1 VGRTA
6 QTLTPDGARRTGAF
20 ALHDLVVPLLGFVP
34 LETAPAVFEI
44 GVVLLLAVG
53 AGSLARR
60 LGLPAVLGYLA
71 AGLIVSPFTPG
82 YAADRTQLQ
91 VLADVGVVLLLFEV
105 GIEVNPLRLGREHK
119 AVLWAA
125 PAQVILTT
133 LATGGGA
140 YFFGVSLAGSALI
153 GLSIALSSSVV
164 VVNITRSRRRTTN
177 PSTEAALL
185 SWSVMQDMTGVA
197 FALVLLA
204 SLGLADRA
212 PAEAAALIVAFVVL
226 ASVAAWLLP
235 RLLHRL
241 HSEHDLFLLLSV
253 GSGLA
258 LAGLGARYFG
268 VPLALAAFVA
278 GLAVG
283 ESPAAAEARRRILPF
298 RDLFAVLFFVSL
310 GSLIDPSAIAGALPW
325 LAFLLAAVAI
335 AKMVPLF
342 LLSRLARIP
351 GVRPWQMAIGL
362 GQIGEFSFV
371 LASIVLGRELIPSTL
386 FNAVLVAVVV
396 TIAIATTLVKL
407 GTRPL
412 PAQAAT
418 PG

>member
-1 VGRTA
+1 
-6 QTLTPDGARRTGAF
+6 LT
-20 ALHDLVVPLLGFVP
+20 VPLVGFAP

-71 AGLIVSPFTPG
+71 AGLVVSPFTPG

-140 YFFGVSLAGSALI
+140 YFLGVSLAGSALI

-204 SLGLADRA
+204 SLGMADRP
-212 PAEAAALIVAFVVL
+212 PAEAAALILAFIVL
-226 ASVAAWLLP
+226 ASASAWLLP

-325 LAFLLAAVAI
+325 LAFLLGAVAI
-335 AKMVPLF
+335 TKMVPLF

-351 GVRPWQMAIGL
+351 DVRPWQMAIGL

-371 LASIVLGRELIPSTL
+371 LASIVLAREQIPATL

-412 PAQAAT
+412 PAQAAA

>member
-1 VGRTA
+1 
-6 QTLTPDGARRTGAF
+6 
-20 ALHDLVVPLLGFVP
+20 
-34 LETAPAVFEI
+34 
-44 GVVLLLAVG
+44 
-53 AGSLARR
+53 
-60 LGLPAVLGYLA
+60 VLGYLG

-82 YAADRTQLQ
+82 YVADRNQLQ

-105 GIEVNPLRLGREHK
+105 GIEVNPLRLGREHR

-125 PAQVILTT
+125 PVQVIITT
-133 LATGGGA
+133 LASGGIA
-140 YFFGVSLAGSALI
+140 FLLGVSLAGAALI

-177 PSTEAALL
+177 PATEAALL

-204 SLGLADRA
+204 SLGLADR
-212 PAEAAALIVAFVVL
+212 PPVVAAAFIVAFVVL
-226 ASVAAWLLP
+226 VAAAAWLLP

-258 LAGLGARYFG
+258 LAGLGARFFG

-310 GSLIDPSAIAGALPW
+310 GSLIDPAALPAALPW
-325 LAFLLAAVAI
+325 LAFLLGAVAL
-335 AKMVPLF
+335 AKTIPVLF
-342 LLSRLARIP
+342 LGRLARIP
-351 GVRPWQMAIGL
+351 DVRPWQLAIGL

-371 LASIVLGRELIPSTL
+371 LASIVLARALIPPALYS
-386 FNAVLVAVVV
+386 AVLAAVVV
-396 TIAIATTLVKL
+396 TIVISTTLVKL
-407 GTRPL
+407 GHRPVV
-412 PAQAAT
+412 AQAAT
-418 PG
+418 SG

>member
-1 VGRTA
+1 M
-6 QTLTPDGARRTGAF
+6 
-20 ALHDLVVPLLGFVP
+20 
-34 LETAPAVFEI
+34 
-44 GVVLLLAVG
+44 VLLLAVG
-53 AGSLARR
+53 AGWIARR

-82 YAADRTQLQ
+82 YVADRNQLQ

-105 GIEVNPLRLGREHK
+105 GIEVNPLRLGREHRS
-119 AVLWAA
+119 VLWAA
-125 PAQVILTT
+125 PAQVVITT
-133 LATGGGA
+133 LAAGGGA
-140 YFFGVSLAGSALI
+140 YLLGVSLAGSALI
-153 GLSIALSSSVV
+153 GLSIAISSSVV

-177 PSTEAALL
+177 PATEAALL

-204 SLGLADRA
+204 GLGLADRP
-212 PAEAAALIVAFVVL
+212 PATAAVFILAFVVL
-226 ASVAAWLLP
+226 VAAAAWVLP
-235 RLLHRL
+235 RMLGRL

-258 LAGLGARYFG
+258 LAGLGARFFG

-310 GSLIDPSAIAGALPW
+310 GSLIDPSAVPGALPW
-325 LAFLLAAVAI
+325 LAFLLGAVAL
-335 AKMVPLF
+335 AKLVPVLLF
-342 LLSRLARIP
+342 SRLARIP
-351 GVRPWQMAIGL
+351 DVRHWQMAVGL

-371 LASIVLGRELIPSTL
+371 LASIVLGRALIPPTL
-386 FNAVLVAVVV
+386 YSALLAAVVV
-396 TIAIATTLVKL
+396 TIVISTTLVKV
-407 GTRPL
+407 GRRPV
-412 PAQAAT
+412 PAPATAA
-418 PG
+418 G

>member
-1 VGRTA
+1 
-6 QTLTPDGARRTGAF
+6 
-20 ALHDLVVPLLGFVP
+20 
-34 LETAPAVFEI
+34 
-44 GVVLLLAVG
+44 
-53 AGSLARR
+53 
-60 LGLPAVLGYLA
+60 VLGYLA
-71 AGLIVSPFTPG
+71 AGLVVSPFTPG

-125 PAQVILTT
+125 PVQVIVTT

-140 YFFGVSLAGSALI
+140 YLLGVSFAGSALI
-153 GLSIALSSSVV
+153 GLAIALSSSVV

-177 PSTEAALL
+177 PATEATLL

-204 SLGLADRA
+204 SLGMADRP
-212 PAEAAALIVAFVVL
+212 PAEAAALILAFIVL
-226 ASVAAWLLP
+226 ASAAAWLLP

-310 GSLIDPSAIAGALPW
+310 GSLIDPSAIPGALPW
-325 LAFLLAAVAI
+325 LAFLLGAI
-335 AKMVPLF
+335 AITKMVPLYF
-342 LLSRLARIP
+342 LSRLARLP
-351 GVRPWQMAIGL
+351 DVRPWQMAIGL

-371 LASIVLGRELIPSTL
+371 LASIVLGRELIPPTL
-386 FNAVLVAVVV
+386 FNAVLAAVVM
-396 TIAIATTLVKL
+396 TIAVATTLVKL

-412 PAQAAT
+412 PTQAAA

>member
-1 VGRTA
+1 M
-6 QTLTPDGARRTGAF
+6 
-20 ALHDLVVPLLGFVP
+20 
-34 LETAPAVFEI
+34 
-44 GVVLLLAVG
+44 VLLLAVG
-53 AGSLARR
+53 AGWIARR

-71 AGLIVSPFTPG
+71 AGLVVSPFTPG
-82 YAADRTQLQ
+82 YVADRNQLQ

-105 GIEVNPLRLGREHK
+105 GIEVNPLRLGREHR

-125 PAQVILTT
+125 PAQVVITT
-133 LATGGGA
+133 LAAGGGA
-140 YFFGVSLAGSALI
+140 YLLGVSIAGSALI
-153 GLSIALSSSVV
+153 GLSIAISSSVV

-177 PSTEAALL
+177 PATEAALL

-204 SLGLADRA
+204 GLGLADRP
-212 PAEAAALIVAFVVL
+212 PATAAVFILAFVVL
-226 ASVAAWLLP
+226 VAAAAWVLP
-235 RLLHRL
+235 RMLGRL

-258 LAGLGARYFG
+258 LAGLGARFFG

-310 GSLIDPSAIAGALPW
+310 GSLIDPSAVPGALPW
-325 LAFLLAAVAI
+325 LAFLLGAVAI
-335 AKMVPLF
+335 AKLVPVLLF
-342 LLSRLARIP
+342 SRLARIAD
-351 GVRPWQMAIGL
+351 VRHWQVAVGL

-371 LASIVLGRELIPSTL
+371 LASIVLGRALIPPALYSAL
-386 FNAVLVAVVV
+386 LAAVVV
-396 TIAIATTLVKL
+396 TIVISTTLVKV
-407 GTRPL
+407 GHRPV
-412 PAQAAT
+412 PAPTAAA
-418 PG
+418 G

>member
-1 VGRTA
+1 LIV
-6 QTLTPDGARRTGAF
+6 
-20 ALHDLVVPLLGFVP
+20 LLAVSAP
-34 LETAPAVFEI
+34 LESAPAVLEI
-44 GVVLLLAVG
+44 GMVLLLAVG
-53 AGSLARR
+53 AGAVARR
-60 LGLPAVLGYLA
+60 LGLPAVLGYLG

-82 YAADRTQLQ
+82 YVADRNQLQ
-91 VLADVGVVLLLFEV
+91 LLADVGVVLLLFEV

-125 PAQVILTT
+125 PAQVIITS
-133 LATGGGA
+133 LAVGA
-140 YFFGVSLAGSALI
+140 VAFALGVSLAGSALI

-177 PSTEAALL
+177 AATEAALL
-185 SWSVMQDMTGVA
+185 SWCVMQDMTGVA

-204 SLGLADRA
+204 SLGLADRP
-212 PAEAAALIVAFVVL
+212 PAQAAGLIVAFVVL
-226 ASVAAWLLP
+226 VAAAAWVLP

-258 LAGLGARYFG
+258 LAGLGARFFG

-310 GSLIDPSAIAGALPW
+310 GSLIDPSAIPGALPW
-325 LAFLLAAVAI
+325 LAFLLVAVAL
-335 AKMVPLF
+335 AKLIPV
-342 LLSRLARIP
+342 LLLGRLARIP
-351 GVRPWQMAIGL
+351 DVRPWQLAIGL

-371 LASIVLGRELIPSTL
+371 LASIVLGRALIPPAL
-386 FNAVLVAVVV
+386 YNAVLAAVVV
-396 TIAIATTLVKL
+396 TIAISTTVVKL
-407 GTRPL
+407 GHRSV

-418 PG
+418 QA

>member
-1 VGRTA
+1 MLA
-6 QTLTPDGARRTGAF
+6 ASI
-20 ALHDLVVPLLGFVP
+20 P
-34 LETAPAVFEI
+34 LETAPAVLEI
-44 GVVLLLAVG
+44 GMVLLLAVA
-53 AGSLARR
+53 AGWLARR
-60 LGLPAVLGYLA
+60 VGLPAVLGYMA
-71 AGLIVSPFTPG
+71 VGLIVSPFTPG
-82 YAADRTQLQ
+82 YVSDRGQLQ
-91 VLADVGVVLLLFEV
+91 LLADVGVVLLLFEV
-105 GIEVNPLRLGREHK
+105 GIEVNPLRLGREHR
-119 AVLWAA
+119 AVLLAA
-125 PAQVILTT
+125 PAQVLITT
-133 LATGGGA
+133 VATGGIALLLKVSFAGA
-140 YFFGVSLAGSALI
+140 ALI

-177 PSTEAALL
+177 PATEAALL
-185 SWSVMQDMTGVA
+185 SWSVMQDMVGVA

-204 SLGLADRA
+204 SVGLADRP
-212 PAEAAALIVAFVVL
+212 PATAAAFIIAFIVLVAI
-226 ASVAAWLLP
+226 AAWALP

-278 GLAVG
+278 CLAVG

-310 GSLIDPSAIAGALPW
+310 GSLIDPAAMPGALPW
-325 LAFLLAAVAI
+325 LAFLLGAVAL
-335 AKMVPLF
+335 AKIVPVL

-351 GVRPWQMAIGL
+351 EVRPWQMAIGL

-371 LASIVLGRELIPSTL
+371 LASIVLGRALIPASL
-386 FNAVLVAVVV
+386 YNAVLIAVVL
-396 TIAIATTLVKL
+396 TIVISTTLVKL
-407 GTRPL
+407 GHRAA
-412 PAQAAT
+412 PAPVAA

>member
-1 VGRTA
+1 MRAAST
-6 QTLTPDGARRTGAF
+6 
-20 ALHDLVVPLLGFVP
+20 P
-34 LETAPAVFEI
+34 LETAPAVLEI
-44 GVVLLLAVG
+44 GMVLLLAVG
-53 AGSLARR
+53 AGWVARR
-60 LGLPAVLGYLA
+60 FGLPAVLGYLGV
-71 AGLIVSPFTPG
+71 GLIVSPFTPG
-82 YAADRTQLQ
+82 YVADRNQLQ

-105 GIEVNPLRLGREHK
+105 GIEVNPLRLGKENK

-125 PAQVILTT
+125 PAKVIITSLVCGG
-133 LATGGGA
+133 LA
-140 YFFGVSLAGSALI
+140 FVLGVSLAGSALI

-177 PSTEAALL
+177 PATEAALL
-185 SWSVMQDMTGVA
+185 SWSVMQDMTGVG

-204 SLGLADRA
+204 GLGLADRP
-212 PAEAAALIVAFVVL
+212 PAEAAGFIVAFIVLVL
-226 ASVAAWLLP
+226 AAAWVLP
-235 RLLHRL
+235 RVLGRL

-258 LAGLGARYFG
+258 LAGLGARFFG

-310 GSLIDPSAIAGALPW
+310 GSLIDPSAMPGALPW
-325 LAFLLAAVAI
+325 LAFLLGAVVL
-335 AKMVPLF
+335 AKLIPIL

-351 GVRPWQMAIGL
+351 DVRSWQLAIGL

-371 LASIVLGRELIPSTL
+371 LASLVLGRALIPSAL
-386 FNAVLVAVVV
+386 YSAVLAAVVV
-396 TIAIATTLVKL
+396 TIVMSTTLVKM
-407 GTRPL
+407 GQRPV
-412 PAQAAT
+412 PAPA
-418 PG
+418 

>member
-1 VGRTA
+1 
-6 QTLTPDGARRTGAF
+6 LT
-20 ALHDLVVPLLGFVP
+20 VPLDVFVP

-44 GVVLLLAVG
+44 GMVLLLAVG
-53 AGSLARR
+53 AGWVARR

-82 YAADRTQLQ
+82 YVADRNQLQ

-105 GIEVNPLRLGREHK
+105 GIEVNPLRLGREHR

-125 PAQVILTT
+125 PAQVIITT
-133 LATGGGA
+133 LAAGGA
-140 YFFGVSLAGSALI
+140 AYLLGVSLGGSSLI
-153 GLSIALSSSVV
+153 GLSVALSSSVV

-177 PSTEAALL
+177 PATEAALL
-185 SWSVMQDMTGVA
+185 SWSVMQDMTGVG

-204 SLGLADRA
+204 ALGLADRP
-212 PAEAAALIVAFVVL
+212 PATAALFILAFVVL
-226 ASVAAWLLP
+226 VVAAAWVLP
-235 RLLHRL
+235 RLLGRL

-258 LAGLGARYFG
+258 LAGLGARFFG

-310 GSLIDPSAIAGALPW
+310 GSLIDPSAMPGALPW
-325 LAFLLAAVAI
+325 LAFLLVAI
-335 AKMVPLF
+335 VIAKLIPT
-342 LLSRLARIP
+342 LLLTRLARIP
-351 GVRPWQMAIGL
+351 DVRPWQVAIGL

-371 LASIVLGRELIPSTL
+371 LASIVLGRALIPASL
-386 FNAVLVAVVV
+386 YSAVLAAVVV
-396 TIAIATTLVKL
+396 TIVISTTLVRL
-407 GTRPL
+407 GHRP
-412 PAQAAT
+412 PQAQAAT
-418 PG
+418 AG

>member
-1 VGRTA
+1 
-6 QTLTPDGARRTGAF
+6 LTVLPAPPA
-20 ALHDLVVPLLGFVP
+20 P
-34 LETAPAVFEI
+34 LESAPAVFEI
-44 GVVLLLAVG
+44 GMILLLAVG
-53 AGSLARR
+53 AGWLARR
-60 LGLPAVLGYLA
+60 LGLPAVLGYLG

-82 YAADRTQLQ
+82 YVADRNQLQ

-105 GIEVNPLRLGREHK
+105 GIEVNPLRLGREHR

-125 PAQVILTT
+125 PAQVVITSV
-133 LATGGGA
+133 ASGGVA
-140 YFFGVSLAGSALI
+140 FLLGVSLAGAALI

-204 SLGLADRA
+204 SFGLADR
-212 PAEAAALIVAFVVL
+212 PPGEAAAFIVAFVVL
-226 ASVAAWLLP
+226 VAAAAWLLP
-235 RLLHRL
+235 RLLGSL
-241 HSEHDLFLLLSV
+241 HTEHDLFLLLSV

-258 LAGLGARYFG
+258 LAGLGARFFG

-310 GSLIDPSAIAGALPW
+310 GSLIDPSAIPAALPW
-325 LAFLLAAVAI
+325 LAFLLGAVAI
-335 AKMVPLF
+335 AKLIPVF

-351 GVRPWQMAIGL
+351 DVRPWQMALGL
-362 GQIGEFSFV
+362 GQVGEFSFV
-371 LASIVLGRELIPSTL
+371 LASIVVGRALIPPELYS
-386 FNAVLVAVVV
+386 AVLAAVVV
-396 TIAIATTLVKL
+396 TIVISTTLVRL
-407 GTRPL
+407 GRRPVGA
-412 PAQAAT
+412 PAAT